1 MISETAYAQ
10 SESSEMQEGKVP
22 QALGSESMKEL
33 VSKLNE
39 NQTAALI
46 ELISLLST
54 PTDENETPRS
64 RESGSARDC

>member
-1 MISETAYAQ
+1 
-10 SESSEMQEGKVP
+10 MQEGKVL
-22 QALGSESMKEL
+22 QAFGSESMKEL

-54 PTDENETPRS
+54 PTDENETPS
-64 RESGSARDC
+64 Q